1 MVASKYRA
9 TVAICLHVMHTN
21 PIDNLPDRQSSMK
34 KRSQHE
40 IVIVGGGVAG
50 IHLAT
55 KLGREARSRP
65 KISIKLVDAALTHV
79 WKPSLHE
86 FAAGSRGIGDD
97 EVGFL
102 PHSVRN
108 NYEFRLGC
116 LAGIDTEKQEVTLDP
131 VSDDAGK
138 PIAPRRTLGYDTL
151 VLAIGSVCSDLGIP
165 GVVENCLFL
174 DNRKQA
180 QSLHREF
187 LNLCLRYGSG
197 ALPDDADSIHI
208 AIVGGGATG
217 VELAAEMREATH
229 NGIDTLVP
237 PECVRI
243 SVIEASDRLVP
254 GLPDRLSR
262 AVRREL
268 ENLDIGVYV
277 NSRVMAVT
285 RDSIILDGGRTMD
298 AHLKIWAAGIAAPD
312 AVRSL
317 DQFEHDRIGRIR
329 VDNTL
334 QAVGYDNIFV
344 LGDSACCPWTGK
356 DTPVP
361 PRAQAAIQQAAFM
374 VGQIRHR
381 LADEPLL
388 NFKYRDRGSLVSIAD
403 QSAVGTLM
411 GKALGVITFE
421 GRLARWAYLSLY
433 QMHLLTVLGVTK
445 TIYLSI
451 ASFFAGRTR
460 PRLKLH

>member
-1 MVASKYRA
+1 MVQSAW
-9 TVAICLHVMHTN
+9 ICVNVGNVNGSIKIPGKWTT
-21 PIDNLPDRQSSMK
+21 
-34 KRSQHE
+34 HE

-55 KLGREARSRP
+55 KLGREVRTRP
-65 KISIKLVDAALTHV
+65 EISIKLVDAALTHV

-102 PHSVRN
+102 PHSERN

-116 LAGIDTEKQEVTLDP
+116 LAGVDTEKREVTLDP
-131 VSDDAGK
+131 VADDTGK
-138 PIAPRRTLGYDTL
+138 PLTPRRTLSYDTL

-165 GVVENCLFL
+165 GVAENCLFL

-197 ALPDDADSIHI
+197 ALPDDRDSIDI

-217 VELAAEMREATH
+217 VELAAELREATH
-229 NGIDTLVP
+229 NGIDTLIP
-237 PECVRI
+237 PERVHI
-243 SVIEASDRLVP
+243 SVIEASGRLVP

-268 ENLDIGVYV
+268 EKLNINVLLD
-277 NSRVMAVT
+277 SRVTRVTQQSIMLNDGNAV
-285 RDSIILDGGRTMD
+285 D

-312 AVRSL
+312 TIRSL
-317 DQFEHDRIGRIR
+317 GQFEHGRIGRIR

-356 DTPVP
+356 DTPTP

-374 VGQIRHR
+374 VGQIRRR
-381 LADEPLL
+381 LAGQPLL
-388 NFKYRDRGSLVSIAD
+388 EFKYRDRGSLVSIAD
-403 QSAVGTLM
+403 QSAFGTLM

-433 QMHLLTVLGVTK
+433 QMHLLSIFGVAKTV
-445 TIYLSI
+445 YLCL
-451 ASFFAGRTR
+451 ANFFAARTR

>member
-1 MVASKYRA
+1 MNGSIKIPARRI
-9 TVAICLHVMHTN
+9 T
-21 PIDNLPDRQSSMK
+21 
-34 KRSQHE
+34 HE
-40 IVIVGGGVAG
+40 VVIVGGGVAG

-55 KLGREARSRP
+55 KLGRETRSMP
-65 KISIKLVDAALTHV
+65 EISIKLVDAALTHV

-102 PHSVRN
+102 SHSVRN
-108 NYEFRLGC
+108 NYQFRLGR
-116 LAGIDTEKQEVTLDP
+116 LAGVDTENQEVALDP
-131 VSDDAGK
+131 VTDEAGK

-165 GVVENCLFL
+165 GVTENCLFL

-180 QSLHREF
+180 QDLHREF
-187 LNLCLRYGSG
+187 LNLALRYDSG
-197 ALPDDADSIHI
+197 ALPDDSDSIDI

-217 VELAAEMREATH
+217 VELAAELREATH
-229 NGIDTLVP
+229 SGIDTLIP
-237 PECVRI
+237 PEKVRI

-254 GLPDRLSR
+254 GLPERLSR

-268 ENLDIGVYV
+268 EKLDV
-277 NSRVMAVT
+277 NVLLDSRVTRVT
-285 RDSIILDGGRTMD
+285 RNSIILDDDRAVG
-298 AHLKIWAAGIAAPD
+298 AHLKIWAAGISAPD
-312 AVRSL
+312 ALRTL
-317 DQFEHDRIGRIR
+317 GQFEHDRIGRIKIG
-329 VDNTL
+329 NTL

-374 VGQIRHR
+374 VKQIRRR
-381 LADEPLL
+381 LADQPLL
-388 NFKYRDRGSLVSIAD
+388 EFEYRDRGSLVSIAD
-403 QSAVGTLM
+403 QSAVGSLM

-433 QMHLLTVLGVTK
+433 QMHLLSIFGVAKTV
-445 TIYLSI
+445 YLCL
-451 ASFFAGRTR
+451 ANFFAARTR

>member
-1 MVASKYRA
+1 MNTDSLAA
-9 TVAICLHVMHTN
+9 
-21 PIDNLPDRQSSMK
+21 
-34 KRSQHE
+34 HE

-65 KISIKLVDAALTHV
+65 EISIKLVDAALTHV

-116 LAGIDTEKQEVTLDP
+116 LAGVDTEKQEVTLDP
-131 VSDDAGK
+131 VTDDAGK
-138 PIAPRRTLGYDTL
+138 PLAPRRALSYDTL

-165 GVVENCLFL
+165 GVTENCLFL

-197 ALPDDADSIHI
+197 ALSDGKDSIDI

-217 VELAAEMREATH
+217 VELAAELREATH
-229 NGIDTLVP
+229 NGIDTLIP
-237 PECVRI
+237 PERVHI

-254 GLPDRLSR
+254 GLPERLSR

-268 ENLDIGVYV
+268 EKLDINVLLD
-277 NSRVMAVT
+277 SRVTRVT
-285 RDSIILDGGRTMD
+285 HNSIILDDDRTVD
-298 AHLKIWAAGIAAPD
+298 AHLKIWAAGISAPD

-317 DQFEHDRIGRIR
+317 GQFEHDRIGRIR
-329 VDNTL
+329 VDSTL
-334 QAVGYDNIFV
+334 LVSGFDNIFV
-344 LGDSACCPWTGK
+344 IGDSACCPWAGK

-374 VGQIRHR
+374 VGQIRCR

-433 QMHLLTVLGVTK
+433 QMHLLSVLGVTK

>member
-1 MVASKYRA
+1 MNTKPPA
-9 TVAICLHVMHTN
+9 TH
-21 PIDNLPDRQSSMK
+21 D
-34 KRSQHE
+34 

-55 KLGREARSRP
+55 KLGREFRSKP
-65 KISIKLVDAALTHV
+65 KVSVVLVDATLTHV

-97 EVGFL
+97 EVSFL
-102 PHSVRN
+102 SHSERN
-108 NYEFRLGC
+108 NYQFRLGY
-116 LAGIDTEKQEVTLDP
+116 LAGVDTEKQEVILDP
-131 VSDDAGK
+131 VADDAGK
-138 PIAPRRTLGYDTL
+138 PLTPRRTLSYDTL

-165 GVVENCLFL
+165 GVTENCLFL

-180 QSLHREF
+180 QTLHREF

-197 ALPDDADSIHI
+197 ALADSSDSIDI

-217 VELAAEMREATH
+217 VELAAELREATH
-229 NGIDTLVP
+229 NGIDTLIP
-237 PECVRI
+237 PDDVHI

-262 AVRREL
+262 AVRSEL
-268 ENLDIGVYV
+268 ENLKINVV
-277 NSRVMAVT
+277 LNSRVTQVT
-285 RDSIILDGGRTMD
+285 DNGITLDDGRTVA

-312 AVRSL
+312 AARSL
-317 DQFEHDRIGRIR
+317 GQFEHDRIGRIR
-329 VDNTL
+329 VDDTL

-344 LGDSACCPWTGK
+344 LGDCASCLWAGK

-374 VGQIRHR
+374 VKQVRRR
-381 LADEPLL
+381 LADRPLAH
-388 NFKYRDRGSLVSIAD
+388 FKYRDRGSLVSIAD

-433 QMHLLTVLGVTK
+433 QMHLLSVLGLTK

-451 ASFFAGRTR
+451 ASFFASRTR

>member
-1 MVASKYRA
+1 MDTKPAS
-9 TVAICLHVMHTN
+9 
-21 PIDNLPDRQSSMK
+21 S
-34 KRSQHE
+34 HE

-55 KLGREARSRP
+55 KLGRVARSRP
-65 KISIKLVDAALTHV
+65 DISITLVDAALTHV

-86 FAAGSRGIGDD
+86 FAAGSRGMGDD

-108 NYEFRLGC
+108 HYQFRLGY
-116 LAGIDTEKQEVTLDP
+116 LAGVDTDRQEVTLDP
-131 VSDDAGK
+131 VADDAGK
-138 PIAPRRTLGYDTL
+138 PLTPRRTLSYDVL

-165 GVVENCLFL
+165 GVAENCLFL

-197 ALPDDADSIHI
+197 ALPDGRDSIDI

-217 VELAAEMREATH
+217 VELAAELREATH
-229 NGIDTLVP
+229 NGIDTLIP
-237 PECVRI
+237 PDRVHI

-254 GLPDRLSR
+254 GLPGRLSR

-268 ENLDIGVYV
+268 GKLKINVLL
-277 NSRVMAVT
+277 NSRVTRVT
-285 RDSIILDGGRTMD
+285 RDSITLDGDRSVD

-312 AVRSL
+312 AARSL
-317 DQFEHDRIGRIR
+317 GQFQHDRVGRIR
-329 VDNTL
+329 VENTL

-344 LGDSACCPWTGK
+344 IGDSACCPWTGK

-374 VGQIRHR
+374 VGQVRRR
-381 LADEPLL
+381 LADQPLL
-388 NFKYRDRGSLVSIAD
+388 QFNYRDRGSLVSIAD
-403 QSAVGTLM
+403 QSAVGSLM

-445 TIYLSI
+445 TIYLRI

>member
-1 MVASKYRA
+1 MNTK
-9 TVAICLHVMHTN
+9 
-21 PIDNLPDRQSSMK
+21 SSDA
-34 KRSQHE
+34 HN
-40 IVIVGGGVAG
+40 IVIAGGGVAG

-55 KLGREARSRP
+55 KLGRAVRSRP
-65 KISIKLVDAALTHV
+65 DVSVTLVDAALTHV

-86 FAAGSRGIGDD
+86 FAAGSRGMGDD
-97 EVGFL
+97 EVSFL
-102 PHSVRN
+102 SHSVRN
-108 NYEFRLGC
+108 NYEFQLGY
-116 LAGIDTEKQEVTLDP
+116 LADVNTEGQAVILDP
-131 VSDDAGK
+131 VTDDAGK
-138 PIAPRRTLGYDTL
+138 PITPGRTLSYDTL
-151 VLAIGSVCSDLGIP
+151 VLAIGSVCSDLGVP
-165 GVVENCLFL
+165 GVAENCLFL

-187 LNLCLRYGSG
+187 LNLCLRYDSG
-197 ALPDDADSIHI
+197 ALPDGDASINI

-217 VELAAEMREATH
+217 VELAAELREATH
-229 NGIDTLVP
+229 HGIDALIP
-237 PECVRI
+237 PERVRI

-254 GLPDRLSR
+254 GLPERLSN

-268 ENLDIGVYV
+268 DRLDVNV
-277 NSRVMAVT
+277 LLNSRVTSVTQQSIMLNDGHAV
-285 RDSIILDGGRTMD
+285 D

-312 AVRSL
+312 TIRSL
-317 DQFEHDRIGRIR
+317 GQFEHDRIGRIR

-334 QAVGYDNIFV
+334 QAVGHDNIFV
-344 LGDSACCPWTGK
+344 LGDSASCPWAGK

-374 VGQIRHR
+374 VGQIRR
-381 LADEPLL
+381 CLEDQPLL
-388 NFKYRDRGSLVSIAD
+388 EFKYRDRGSLVSIAD
-403 QSAVGTLM
+403 QSAFGTLM

-433 QMHLLTVLGVTK
+433 QMHLMSVLGVTK

-451 ASFFAGRTR
+451 ASFFASRTR

>member
-1 MVASKYRA
+1 
-9 TVAICLHVMHTN
+9 
-21 PIDNLPDRQSSMK
+21 MK
-34 KRSQHE
+34 KRTEHN

-55 KLGREARSRP
+55 KLGRKLRSKP
-65 KISIKLVDAALTHV
+65 EISVKLVDAALTHV

-102 PHSVRN
+102 PHSVRH
-108 NYEFRLGC
+108 NYKFRLGC
-116 LAGIDTEKQEVTLDP
+116 LAGVDTEKQEVILGP
-131 VSDDAGK
+131 VADDAGK
-138 PIAPRRTLGYDTL
+138 PLTPRRTLSYDIL
-151 VLAIGSVCSDLGIP
+151 VLAIGSICSDLGIP
-165 GVVENCLFL
+165 GVAENCLFL

-197 ALPDDADSIHI
+197 ALPDGRDSIDI

-217 VELAAEMREATH
+217 VELAAELREATH
-229 NGIDTLVP
+229 NGLDTLIP
-237 PECVRI
+237 PERVRI

-254 GLPDRLSR
+254 GLPERLSR

-268 ENLDIGVYV
+268 EKLDI
-277 NSRVMAVT
+277 NILLKSRVSRVT
-285 RDSIILDGGRTMD
+285 RNSIILDGDRSVD

-317 DQFEHDRIGRIR
+317 GQFEHDRIGRIR
-329 VDNTL
+329 VHDTL

-344 LGDSACCPWTGK
+344 LGDSACCPWTAN

-374 VGQIRHR
+374 AGQVRRR
-381 LADEPLL
+381 LADQPLL

-433 QMHLLTVLGVTK
+433 QMHLLSVLGVTK
-445 TIYLSI
+445 TIYLFL
-451 ASFFAGRTR
+451 ASFFTSRTR

>member
-1 MVASKYRA
+1 MN
-9 TVAICLHVMHTN
+9 TN
-21 PIDNLPDRQSSMK
+21 SSAV
-34 KRSQHE
+34 HD

-55 KLGREARSRP
+55 KLGRAVRSRP
-65 KISIKLVDAALTHV
+65 DISVKLVDATLTHV

-108 NYEFRLGC
+108 NYKFRLGC
-116 LAGIDTEKQEVTLDP
+116 LAGVDTEKQEVTLDS
-131 VSDDAGK
+131 VADDAGK
-138 PIAPRRTLGYDTL
+138 PLTPRRTLGYDTL

-165 GVVENCLFL
+165 GVAENCLFL

-197 ALPDDADSIHI
+197 ALPNGRDSIDI

-217 VELAAEMREATH
+217 VELAAELREATH
-229 NGIDTLVP
+229 NGIDTLIP
-237 PECVRI
+237 PERVHI

-254 GLPDRLSR
+254 GLPERLSR

-268 ENLDIGVYV
+268 KKLEINVLL
-277 NSRVMAVT
+277 NSRVTRVT
-285 RDSIILDGGRTMD
+285 RNSITLDGDRSVD

-317 DQFEHDRIGRIR
+317 GQFEHDRIGRIR

-344 LGDSACCPWTGK
+344 IGDSACCPWADK

-374 VGQIRHR
+374 VGQVKRS

-388 NFKYRDRGSLVSIAD
+388 EFKYRDRGSLVSIAD
-403 QSAVGTLM
+403 HSAVGTLM

-433 QMHLLTVLGVTK
+433 QMHLMSVFGVMKTV
-445 TIYLSI
+445 YLSL
-451 ASFFAGRTR
+451 ANFFAARTR

>member
-1 MVASKYRA
+1 MENTSSA
-9 TVAICLHVMHTN
+9 THDV
-21 PIDNLPDRQSSMK
+21 
-34 KRSQHE
+34 
-40 IVIVGGGVAG
+40 VIVGGGVAG

-55 KLGREARSRP
+55 KLGRVARSRP
-65 KISIKLVDAALTHV
+65 DISVKLVDAALTHV

-116 LAGIDTEKQEVTLDP
+116 LAGVDTEKQEVILDP
-131 VSDDAGK
+131 VADDAGK
-138 PIAPRRTLGYDTL
+138 PLTPRRTLSYDTL

-180 QSLHREF
+180 QNLHREF

-197 ALPDDADSIHI
+197 ALPDGGDSIDI

-217 VELAAEMREATH
+217 VELAAELREATH
-229 NGIDTLVP
+229 NGIDTLIP
-237 PECVRI
+237 PDRVRI

-254 GLPDRLSR
+254 GLPERLSR

-268 ENLDIGVYV
+268 EKLGINVLL
-277 NSRVMAVT
+277 NSRVTRVT
-285 RDSIILDGGRTMD
+285 RNSITLDGDRNID

-317 DQFEHDRIGRIR
+317 GQFEHDRIGRIK
-329 VDNTL
+329 VENTL
-334 QAVGYDNIFV
+334 QAAGYDNIFV
-344 LGDSACCPWTGK
+344 LGDSGSCPWTGK
-356 DTPVP
+356 DIPVP

-374 VGQIRHR
+374 VRQIRRR
-381 LADEPLL
+381 LADQPLL
-388 NFKYRDRGSLVSIAD
+388 EFNYRDRGSLVSIAD
-403 QSAVGTLM
+403 QSAVGSLM

-445 TIYLSI
+445 TIYLFL

>member
-1 MVASKYRA
+1 M
-9 TVAICLHVMHTN
+9 
-21 PIDNLPDRQSSMK
+21 PG
-34 KRSQHE
+34 KRSTHE

-55 KLGREARSRP
+55 KLGRVARSRP
-65 KISIKLVDAALTHV
+65 EISIKLVDAALTHV

-108 NYEFRLGC
+108 NYKFRLGY
-116 LAGIDTEKQEVTLDP
+116 LAGVDTEKQEVTLDP
-131 VSDDAGK
+131 IADDVGK
-138 PIAPRRTLGYDTL
+138 PLTPRRTLSYDTL

-165 GVVENCLFL
+165 GVAENCLFL
-174 DNRKQA
+174 DDRKQA
-180 QSLHREF
+180 QGLHREF
-187 LNLCLRYGSG
+187 LNFCLRYGSG
-197 ALPDDADSIHI
+197 ALPDSSDSIDI

-217 VELAAEMREATH
+217 VELAAELREATH
-229 NGIDTLVP
+229 NGIDTLIP
-237 PECVRI
+237 PERVHI

-254 GLPDRLSR
+254 GLPERLSR

-268 ENLDIGVYV
+268 EKLDVNV
-277 NSRVMAVT
+277 LLNSRVTRVT
-285 RDSIILDGGRTMD
+285 RNSIDLDDDRTVG
-298 AHLKIWAAGIAAPD
+298 AHLKIWAAGISAPD
-312 AVRSL
+312 ALSTFG
-317 DQFEHDRIGRIR
+317 QFEHDRIGRIK
-329 VDNTL
+329 VCNTL

-374 VGQIRHR
+374 VGQIRCR
-381 LADEPLL
+381 IADQPLL
-388 NFKYRDRGSLVSIAD
+388 EFEYKDRGSLVSIAD
-403 QSAVGTLM
+403 QSAVGSLM

>member
-1 MVASKYRA
+1 M
-9 TVAICLHVMHTN
+9 
-21 PIDNLPDRQSSMK
+21 PG
-34 KRSQHE
+34 KRTTHE

-55 KLGREARSRP
+55 KLGRVARSRP
-65 KISIKLVDAALTHV
+65 EISIKLVDAALTHV

-108 NYEFRLGC
+108 NYKFRLGY
-116 LAGIDTEKQEVTLDP
+116 LAGVDTEKQEVTLDP
-131 VSDDAGK
+131 IADDVGK
-138 PIAPRRTLGYDTL
+138 PLTPRRTLSYDTL

-165 GVVENCLFL
+165 GVAENCLFL

-180 QSLHREF
+180 QGLHREF

-197 ALPDDADSIHI
+197 ALPDSSDSIDI

-217 VELAAEMREATH
+217 VELAAELREATH
-229 NGIDTLVP
+229 NGIDTLIP
-237 PECVRI
+237 PERVHI

-254 GLPDRLSR
+254 GLPERLSR

-268 ENLDIGVYV
+268 EKLDV
-277 NSRVMAVT
+277 NVLLDSRVTRVT
-285 RDSIILDGGRTMD
+285 RNSIDLDDDRTVG
-298 AHLKIWAAGIAAPD
+298 AHLKIWAAGISAPD
-312 AVRSL
+312 ALSTL
-317 DQFEHDRIGRIR
+317 GQFEHDRIGRIK
-329 VDNTL
+329 VCNTL
-334 QAVGYDNIFV
+334 QAVGCNNIFV

-374 VGQIRHR
+374 VGQLRRRI
-381 LADEPLL
+381 ADQPLL
-388 NFKYRDRGSLVSIAD
+388 EFEYKDRGSLVSIAD
-403 QSAVGTLM
+403 QSAVGSLM

-433 QMHLLTVLGVTK
+433 QMHLVSVLGITK

-451 ASFFAGRTR
+451 AGFFAGRTR